1 MIGRTILITALPKS
15 SGRYVALKFF
25 SDELAKDYQALER
38 FRREA

>member
-1 MIGRTILITALPKS
+1 MGLVYKDKGTKP
-15 SGRYVALKFF
+15 GRYVALKFF